1 MSGTGRKK
9 SQLVYNII
17 CSEISV
23 FCEMCLIIS
32 IYINNIYFS
41 LALCLITMAENF
53 NVHTRNRR
61 QFLLL
66 VFFICS
72 SYIEPS
78 RKVAISLLA
87 RQQQWPGKKESRR
100 KITIG
105 TPREGW
111 FIFHVTPQRTY
122 KTHARTPTPT
132 RTIID
137 SGPPTTGRQPS

>member
-23 FCEMCLIIS
+23 LCEMCLIIS

-41 LALCLITMAENF
+41 LALCLITLAENF
-53 NVHTRNRR
+53 NVHTRNRH
-61 QFLLL
+61 QKLMLL

-87 RQQQWPGKKESRR
+87 RQQQWP
-100 KITIG
+100 
-105 TPREGW
+105 
-111 FIFHVTPQRTY
+111 V
-122 KTHARTPTPT
+122 
-132 RTIID
+132 
-137 SGPPTTGRQPS
+137 